1 MHNYC
6 DFAENSGKGRSL
18 ILKCIWCLLAFDSYE
33 AKYVRKAGE
42 DAMIRKYLVKYI
54 IFLLLFLLCIGAA
67 WYCAKKEDAP
77 AKDAVLVY
85 APQEESVA
93 GLVV

>member
-33 AKYVRKAGE
+33 EKYVRKAGE

-54 IFLLLFLLCIGAA
+54 IFLLLFLLFNKQFNG
-67 WYCAKKEDAP
+67 KSED
-77 AKDAVLVY
+77 KCDSSGV
-85 APQEESVA
+85 
-93 GLVV
+93 

>member
-1 MHNYC
+1 
-6 DFAENSGKGRSL
+6 
-18 ILKCIWCLLAFDSYE
+18 
-33 AKYVRKAGE
+33 
-42 DAMIRKYLVKYI
+42 MIRKYLVKYI

-85 APQEESVA
+85 APREERAA

>member
-1 MHNYC
+1 
-6 DFAENSGKGRSL
+6 
-18 ILKCIWCLLAFDSYE
+18 
-33 AKYVRKAGE
+33 
-42 DAMIRKYLVKYI
+42 MIRKYLVKYI
-54 IFLLLFLLCIGAA
+54 IFLLLFLLCIVAA

>member
-1 MHNYC
+1 
-6 DFAENSGKGRSL
+6 
-18 ILKCIWCLLAFDSYE
+18 
-33 AKYVRKAGE
+33 
-42 DAMIRKYLVKYI
+42 MIRKYLVKYI

-85 APQEESVA
+85 TPQEESAAELIV
-93 GLVV
+93 